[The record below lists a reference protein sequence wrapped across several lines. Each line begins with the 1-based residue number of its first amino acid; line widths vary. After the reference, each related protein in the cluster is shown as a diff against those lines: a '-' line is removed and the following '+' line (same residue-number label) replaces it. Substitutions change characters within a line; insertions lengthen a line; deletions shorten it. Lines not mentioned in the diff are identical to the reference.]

1 MFNVV
6 NISEFKPQSYSI
18 SLRQIHRKLDRTN
31 LGPSLQIDAE
41 RNFIAR
47 IRGEFLSI
55 SRKKKNIPI
64 EIVAR
69 YLRSDVEFIERME
82 AGIEPI
88 YDYIFLRLSAYYGT
102 LNDAFALTNK
112 IEKVLNPP

>member
-1 MFNVV
+1 
-6 NISEFKPQSYSI
+6 
-18 SLRQIHRKLDRTN
+18 
-31 LGPSLQIDAE
+31 
-41 RNFIAR
+41 
-47 IRGEFLSI
+47 
-55 SRKKKNIPI
+55 
-64 EIVAR
+64 
-69 YLRSDVEFIERME
+69 ME